1 MELYA
6 ASQSLHVNIVVHQS
20 SSTAPRFILSC
31 EDPTRDIHVSYH
43 GECHYNSVHSTEK
56 DGNFT
61 ARSDSVKRPIESERK
76 ADSSIVQRVTRA
88 LPLISSSQQ
97 IELALKMSDNDFD
110 AALELL
116 MTNPD
121 GLTDETAIDYSDIEK
136 EEKIDFEQLAISARE
151 TTGPNQTD
159 IIHFPFPDD
168 HCCLSYDT
176 DDTNIRSIDSDMTRI
191 VHSSDLP
198 LHRSNSGDES
208 MVVRAVRPIKNL
220 LKKVAIP
227 PKRLTRKVIELH

>member
-1 MELYA
+1 LELYA
-6 ASQSLHVNIVVHQS
+6 ASQSLNVNIVVHQS

-31 EDPTRDIHVSYH
+31 ENPTRDIHVSYH
-43 GECHYNSVHSTEK
+43 GECHYNSVHSTAK
-56 DGNFT
+56 DGSFT
-61 ARSDSVKRPIESERK
+61 AISDSVKRPIGSERI
-76 ADSSIVQRVTRA
+76 ADSSVVQRVTRA
-88 LPLISSSQQ
+88 LPWISSSQQ
-97 IELALKMSDNDFD
+97 IELALKISDNNFD

-121 GLTDETAIDYSDIEK
+121 GRTDETAIDYSDIEK
-136 EEKIDFEQLAISARE
+136 EEKIDFEQLAISPRD

-159 IIHFPFPDD
+159 IVHFPFPDG

-191 VHSSDLP
+191 VHSSDFP

-208 MVVRAVRPIKNL
+208 MVDRAVRPIKNL
-220 LKKVAIP
+220 LKKVAAP
-227 PKRLTRKVIELH
+227 PKRLTRKVIEFH